1 MKNILVIGANSAI
14 ARAVS
19 RLYAE
24 EHCRLFLLSRD
35 AEQLALQKQDLQIRG
50 ATEVDCSVFDA
61 NNFSVHEAVIDQV
74 LDRFGSIDLAFICH
88 GSLSNQ
94 AQCEEHF
101 DSALQEFHTNALSVI
116 SLLTCLARHMS
127 VQRSGCIAVITSV
140 AGDRGRQ
147 SNYVYGSAKAM
158 VSTYLQGLRG
168 RLFKSQVD
176 VIDIRPGF
184 VDTPMTHAL
193 KKGGPLWSSPEKV
206 AHCIV
211 DGIRK
216 RKHTI
221 YTPGYWRL
229 IMLVVCSIPEFLF
242 KRLKL

>member
-1 MKNILVIGANSAI
+1 MKNVLVIGANSAI

-24 EHCRLFLLSRD
+24 EHCRLFLLSRN

-50 ATEVDCSVFDA
+50 ATEVDYSAFDA
-61 NNFSVHEAVIDQV
+61 NNFNVHDAVIDQV
-74 LDRFGSIDLAFICH
+74 LDTFGSIDLVLICH
-88 GSLSNQ
+88 GSLSDQ
-94 AQCEEHF
+94 ARCEEHF
-101 DSALQEFHTNALSVI
+101 DSALQEFNTNALSVI
-116 SLLTCLARHMS
+116 SLLTVLARHMA

-147 SNYVYGSAKAM
+147 SNYVYGSAKSM
-158 VSTYLQGLRG
+158 VSAYLQGLRG
-168 RLFKSQVD
+168 RLFRSQVD
-176 VIDIRPGF
+176 VVDIRPGF
-184 VDTPMTHAL
+184 VDTPMTHAIS
-193 KKGGPLWSSPEKV
+193 KGGPLWSSPEKV
-206 AHCIV
+206 ARCIV

-221 YTPGYWRL
+221 YAPGYWRL
-229 IMLVVCSIPEFLF
+229 IMLVVRSIPETLF